1 MTGNKLNNKIC
12 KALRTQDGFSLLEIL
27 LSMLV
32 FNLMILAIGG
42 IFTQMINGQR
52 AAIVGKNISEN
63 LAYTLEVMAKELRAA
78 KRDNF
83 LGSRDCT
90 DTVDGVEV
98 ADSRIFSTSTTPGE
112 LTFQNKY
119 GDCVKYY
126 LSGDSLMVERV
137 STSSV
142 SMIATTTSR
151 LIGIND
157 FNFIITDNDT
167 SQPRITMLIEAEGKN
182 KSVGKQLV
190 RLQTTI
196 TSRAYE
202 HN

>member
-1 MTGNKLNNKIC
+1 MIGNKLRARKNK
-12 KALRTQDGFSLLEIL
+12 AWRAEDGFSLLEIL

-63 LAYTLEVMAKELRAA
+63 MAYTLEVMAKELRSAR
-78 KRDNF
+78 RDNF
-83 LGSRDCT
+83 LGTRNCT
-90 DTVDGVEV
+90 DAGDGVEV
-98 ADSRIFSTSTTPGE
+98 ADGHIFSTSTTPGE

-126 LSGDSLMVERV
+126 LSGDTLMVERV
-137 STSSV
+137 ATTSATMVASTTSSQ
-142 SMIATTTSR
+142 
-151 LIGIND
+151 LGINS
-157 FNFIITDNDT
+157 FEFLITDNDT
-167 SQPRITMLIEAEGKN
+167 SQPRLTLAIEAQGKN
-182 KSVGKQLV
+182 KSVGKQV
-190 RLQTTI
+190 IRLQTTI
-196 TSRAYE
+196 SSRFYE